1 MFLLCLKDLLKNV
14 ISETGGDFQDLFR
27 ALLTPTVEF
36 EAYELRESLSGIG
49 TDEAAL
55 IEIICSKT
63 NAQMLELRNT
73 YKRCLKIFRFIFKC
87 VCLLFS
93 FLI

>member
-1 MFLLCLKDLLKNV
+1 MSETRGDFEDLL
-14 ISETGGDFQDLFR
+14 R

-36 EAYELRESLSGIG
+36 EALELRESLSGVG

-63 NAQMLELRNT
+63 NAQMLELRSA
-73 YKRCLKIFRFIFKC
+73 YKRCKT
-87 VCLLFS
+87 
-93 FLI
+93 